1 MNAAH
6 NTTTFITIYP
16 LIMISMPIMEQNG
29 YQSETDCDQKKN
41 HFDFNPVLTTVT

>member
-29 YQSETDCDQKKN
+29 YQSETDCDKKK
-41 HFDFNPVLTTVT
+41 TTLILIQC